1 MFLQWAAHL
10 KTKFRKTSNGG
21 NLTLRLLLIFGSLTL
36 NITSRN
42 IKWWLHC
49 TYTACS
55 GTGHREQCPTPAQ
68 PQCDCE
74 EKCTT
79 AN

>member
-36 NITSRN
+36 E
-42 IKWWLHC
+42 
-49 TYTACS
+49 Y
-55 GTGHREQCPTPAQ
+55 
-68 PQCDCE
+68 
-74 EKCTT
+74 
-79 AN
+79 